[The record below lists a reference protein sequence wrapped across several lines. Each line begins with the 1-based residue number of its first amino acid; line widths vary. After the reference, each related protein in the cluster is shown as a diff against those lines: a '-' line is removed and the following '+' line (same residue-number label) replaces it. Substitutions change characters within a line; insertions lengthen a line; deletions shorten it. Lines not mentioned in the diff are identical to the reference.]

1 MIETRAVE
9 IRLADDETRNGPGV
23 LHGVLLPYE
32 QRASDRAEMFGT
44 GSLAW
49 PADGIM
55 LREMHNRSKRRL
67 SASYRTTVGAE
78 VRVAIALPDTQRGRD
93 AATGVRNGTYRGL
106 SVEFQAKHETR
117 RAGLRYVTAAQLVGA
132 GLVDDPSYA
141 GATIEVRQ
149 ADLRRR
155 FPIWLL

>member
-1 MIETRAVE
+1 MIETRGVE

-32 QRASDRAEMFGT
+32 ARASDRPEMFGT
-44 GSLAW
+44 GSLTW
-49 PADGIM
+49 PAEGVM
-55 LREMHNRSKRRL
+55 LREMHDRKQPIIRF
-67 SASYRTTVGAE
+67 TPETVGAE

-106 SVEFQAKHETR
+106 SVEFLAKRETR
-117 RAGLRYVTAAQLVGA
+117 RQGLRYVTAAQLVGA

-141 GATIEVRQ
+141 GASVEVRGMM
-149 ADLRRR
+149 RR
-155 FPIWLL
+155 FPLWL